1 MACYH
6 HILWKVNRSRSSGKG
21 VHWWL
26 NGFKP
31 GKKVSKNNLK
41 LSGLITLKSVTMAKR
56 FKKAFDIKSKRNGRM
71 VSFSWI

>member
-41 LSGLITLKSVTMAKR
+41 LSGSITLKSVTMAKR
-56 FKKAFDIKSKRNGRM
+56 LKKAFDIKSKRNGRR